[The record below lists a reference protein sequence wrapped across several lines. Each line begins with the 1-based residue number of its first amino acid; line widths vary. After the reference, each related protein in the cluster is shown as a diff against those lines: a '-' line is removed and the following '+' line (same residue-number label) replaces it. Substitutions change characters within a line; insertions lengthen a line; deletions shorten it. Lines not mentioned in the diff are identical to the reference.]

1 MNTSHIQWDSQ
12 FFFSTFTETCLKSNL
27 TETGFEQIVI
37 LKVVRKMNSFVL
49 TCYVQFS
56 SRAKD
61 PVSSHSDTDQYKNLS
76 DVECGSWGK
85 AVSFTDQT

>member
-1 MNTSHIQWDSQ
+1 MRFTV
-12 FFFSTFTETCLKSNL
+12 FSYLIETHFKSDL
-27 TETGFEQIVI
+27 AETGFEQIVI
-37 LKVVRKMNSFVL
+37 LKVVRKNNSFVL

-61 PVSSHSDTDQYKNLS
+61 HVSSHSDTDQYKNLS

-85 AVSFTDQT
+85 AMSFTDQT

>member
-1 MNTSHIQWDSQ
+1 MI
-12 FFFSTFTETCLKSNL
+12 
-27 TETGFEQIVI
+27 
-37 LKVVRKMNSFVL
+37 SFVL

-61 PVSSHSDTDQYKNLS
+61 PVFSHSDTDQYKNLS

-85 AVSFTDQT
+85 AMSFTDQT

>member
-1 MNTSHIQWDSQ
+1 
-12 FFFSTFTETCLKSNL
+12 
-27 TETGFEQIVI
+27 
-37 LKVVRKMNSFVL
+37 MNSFVL

-61 PVSSHSDTDQYKNLS
+61 HVSSHSDTDQYKNLS
-76 DVECGSWGK
+76 DVECDSWGK